1 MKNTSNP
8 IRHGRGPRFLTIDR
22 YLLGEMA
29 RPLGL
34 SLLVVLTALI
44 LERLLRLFQLLALH
58 GGGVELV
65 FGMVA
70 NLIPHYLGLAL
81 PAAFTISVL
90 IVVVRLGEESEMD
103 ALETA
108 GISVQRVGRIF
119 VLVGVILALLS
130 IGLFGYLQPYSRYAY
145 RAVKHLMLS
154 APWDAQVIPGTFINA
169 GDGMTISARN
179 VDLTGHRMAHVLV
192 HQIDEKKG
200 GTETVTTAEGG
211 EIRVDK
217 PAGLLQLVLSN
228 GVTIQTKP
236 DGQTSSVT
244 FDTLV
249 LGRTFSLEAPPF
261 RIRGNNE
268 REMTL
273 GELWREAASPEP
285 RRPPNKLLSEF
296 HARLVR
302 AVSLVFLPLFAV
314 PMGLSAKRSQRWQ
327 SIALAAVVLVIYN
340 QLIQLMEGFGDL
352 GTINP
357 ALGLWGLAITFGAL
371 CIWLY
376 TSSKGQGSGLPFE
389 RIYDAMGSVA
399 AWVGRQLKRL
409 RWRKTS

>member
-1 MKNTSNP
+1 VSGANSIK
-8 IRHGRGPRFLTIDR
+8 HGRGARFLTIDR
-22 YLLGEMA
+22 YLLAEMA

-58 GGGVELV
+58 GGSVELV

-90 IVVVRLGEESEMD
+90 IVVVRLGAESEMD

-108 GISVQRVGRIF
+108 GISIQRMGRIF
-119 VLVGVILALLS
+119 VVVGVLLALLS

-145 RAVKHLMLS
+145 RAVKHLLLS
-154 APWDAQVIPGTFINA
+154 APWDAQVIPGTFIDA

-179 VDLTGHRMAHVLV
+179 VDLTGHRMAHVMV
-192 HQIDEKKG
+192 HQIDDKKG
-200 GTETVTTAEGG
+200 GTETVTTATAG

-217 PAGLLQLVLSN
+217 SAGELQLILSN

-236 DGQTSSVT
+236 EGQVSSVT

-273 GELWREAASPEP
+273 NELWHEASEPEP
-285 RRPPNKLLSEF
+285 RRPVNRLLSEF

-327 SIALAAVVLVIYN
+327 SIALAAIVLVVYN
-340 QLIQLMEGFGDL
+340 QMIQLMEGFGDI
-352 GTINP
+352 GAINP
-357 ALGLWGLAITFGAL
+357 ALGLWGLAVTFGAL
-371 CIWLY
+371 CVWLY
-376 TSSKGQGSGLPFE
+376 TASKGQGSGLPFE
-389 RIYDAMGSVA
+389 KIYDGMGAVA
-399 AWVGRQLKRL
+399 AWFSRQLRRFRRRKR
-409 RWRKTS
+409 S